1 LSLRALILVGIVLYG
16 TIGFFMCGDV
26 GAAACSPGALGSVVG
41 YVGGAVAGLLILA
54 IPVCT
59 TIVLYLWQ
67 KRRYT

>member
-1 LSLRALILVGIVLYG
+1 
-16 TIGFFMCGDV
+16 MCGDV